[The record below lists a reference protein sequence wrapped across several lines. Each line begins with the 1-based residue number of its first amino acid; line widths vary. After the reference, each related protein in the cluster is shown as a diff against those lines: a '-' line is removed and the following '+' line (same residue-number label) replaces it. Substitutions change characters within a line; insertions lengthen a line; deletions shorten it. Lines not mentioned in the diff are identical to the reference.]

1 MNENYTDTEGN
12 SENSAKKAKLYPSE
26 TMSIFEFMEERK
38 GYFTEPEMTEKWTE
52 TELHQALEV
61 VDPKRALKI
70 HPNDKRKV
78 VRSLQLYFR
87 TGRPHSELIEE
98 QCTTGSDEELRDENV
113 LENNSNVS
121 SSLSGKLGGPLRYE
135 NSLCL
140 WIQAERDILNKRIE
154 ERVDKMVDRGIKAEI
169 DNFVDTS
176 RKDDVYVSVNLS

>member
-1 MNENYTDTEGN
+1 MNENYTEPEPDTEGN
-12 SENSAKKAKLYPSE
+12 SENTAKKAKLHPSE
-26 TMSIFEFMEERK
+26 TISIFEFMQERK
-38 GYFTEPEMTEKWTE
+38 GHFTESEMTERWSE
-52 TELHQALEV
+52 TEVHQALEE

-70 HPNDKRKV
+70 HPNDRRKV

-98 QCTTGSDEELRDENV
+98 QCSTGSDEEMKDENV
-113 LENNSNVS
+113 LENSSKTS
-121 SSLSGKLGGPLRYE
+121 SSLSGKLGGPLRFE

-169 DNFVDTS
+169 DDFVDLS
-176 RKDDVYVSVNLS
+176 RKDDV